1 MIANIYLQSLYF
13 TTTKL
18 MQKSNKNIWIKAAVM
33 ASFWA
38 SFEIIVGSFFHN
50 MRIPFSGTILASMGV
65 AIMVSFQYMWKQTGL
80 VWRAGLITAL
90 LKAVSPSGI
99 IIGPMVG
106 IFTEAIFVEFI
117 TFFLGRNLISYVI
130 AGGFAVFS
138 ALLHKVVM
146 MLIIYGWDLVK
157 VLDSFYQFL
166 VKKAGI
172 ENLSAFWLILLVSS
186 IYFIAGAIGG
196 TVGYLVARKAKQIQG
211 DDNIDINF
219 EHKKVIEKIEEK
231 YSLSFLS
238 LHIALLIAGIFIIN
252 QAPLWLSTIGSVT
265 YIFFVVKYYDKA
277 VFHLRKTKFWL
288 QLLLITFIAALFWN
302 KFTSGDIFSV
312 EGIIVGYK
320 ITLRAA
326 MMIVGFSALSV
337 ELKNPFVKNL
347 LYNKGLRNLYW
358 AMELSFSSLPSVMK
372 IANPVKSIRNPLQ
385 FFPLMLVQADKL
397 LSTFENQINSNVIII
412 TGDTQ
417 SGKTSFLNKIQQ
429 DLENKSVNQVGFL
442 ADSIY
447 ENEQIKGHIIKDIST
462 SKSFR
467 ISYRDFRENSQKIG
481 RFYLLNE
488 GLDFGKN
495 IIKKINQSNSTDIV
509 IIDEVGRLE
518 LDGGGWAEE
527 VKELLSDKSK
537 PIVLI
542 VRGKY
547 LDEFVEKFKVNSPYI
562 FYPSRD
568 RVKDAVKAILNSL

>member
-1 MIANIYLQSLYF
+1 
-13 TTTKL
+13 
-18 MQKSNKNIWIKAAVM
+18 MQKKNNNIWIKAAVM

-38 SFEIIVGSFFHN
+38 SFEIIIGSFFHN
-50 MRIPFSGTILASMGV
+50 MRIPFSGTILAAMGV

-80 VWRAGLITAL
+80 IWRAGLITAL
-90 LKAVSPSGI
+90 LKAISPSGI

-106 IFTEAIFVEFI
+106 IFTEALFVEFI
-117 TFFLGRNLISYVI
+117 TFFLGRNLISYVV

-172 ENLSAFWLILLVSS
+172 DNLSAFWLIFFVSS
-186 IYFIAGAIGG
+186 VYFVAGAIGG
-196 TVGYLVARKAKQIQG
+196 TLGYFVAKKAKQIE
-211 DDNIDINF
+211 DNEDVDINF
-219 EHKKVIEKIEEK
+219 DNKKAIEQSDEK
-231 YSLSFLS
+231 YS
-238 LHIALLIAGIFIIN
+238 IALLLLHVILLISGIFIIN
-252 QAPLWLSTIGSVT
+252 LAPLWLSTIGSLT
-265 YIFFVVKYYDKA
+265 YIFFIVKYYDKA
-277 VFHLRKTKFWL
+277 VFHLRKLSFWL
-288 QLLLITFIAALFWN
+288 QLLVITFVASLFWN
-302 KFTSGDIFSV
+302 KFTSGDIFSI

-358 AMELSFSSLPSVMK
+358 SMELAFSSLPAVMK
-372 IANPVKSIRNPLQ
+372 IANPVESIKSPFK

-397 LSTFENQINSNVIII
+397 LENFEDQIDSNVIII
-412 TGDTQ
+412 SGDTQ
-417 SGKTSFLNKIQQ
+417 SGKSSYLTKIQQ
-429 DLENKSVNQVGFL
+429 ALEKEGTSQVGFIT
-442 ADSIY
+442 DSIY
-447 ENEQIKGHIIKDIST
+447 EGKEIKGHIVKDLST
-462 SKSFR
+462 TDEFR
-467 ISYRDFRENSQKIG
+467 ISYREPKEDAQKIG

-488 GLDFGKN
+488 GLEFGKN
-495 IIKKINQSNSTDIV
+495 IITRIIKSDSNDVV
-509 IIDEVGRLE
+509 IIDEIGKLE
-518 LDGGGWAEE
+518 IDGGGWSAE

-537 PIVLI
+537 TIILI

-547 LDEFVEKFKVNSPYI
+547 LDDFVNKFSINSPYI
-562 FYPSRD
+562 FYPDRH
-568 RVKDAVKAILNSL
+568 RVKDAVKAVVNSMS

>member
-1 MIANIYLQSLYF
+1 
-13 TTTKL
+13 
-18 MQKSNKNIWIKAAVM
+18 MQLSNKNIWIKAAVM

-38 SFEIIVGSFFHN
+38 SFEIIIGSFFHN

-65 AIMVSFQYMWKQTGL
+65 GIMVSFQYMWKQTGL
-80 VWRAGLITAL
+80 IWRAGLITAL
-90 LKAVSPSGI
+90 LKAISPSGI

-106 IFTEAIFVEFI
+106 IFTEALFVEFI
-117 TFFLGRNLISYVI
+117 TFFLGRNLISYIV

-172 ENLSAFWLILLVSS
+172 DNLSAFWLIALVSS
-186 IYFIAGAIGG
+186 VYFIAGAIGG
-196 TVGYLVARKAKQIQG
+196 TLGYLVSRKAKQLQESES
-211 DDNIDINF
+211 IDMNF
-219 EHKKVIEKIEEK
+219 EHKKVIEKTEEK
-231 YSLSFLS
+231 FSLSLLS
-238 LHIALLIAGIFIIN
+238 LHVVLLISGIFIIN
-252 QAPLWLSTIGSVT
+252 LAPLWLSTIGSIT

-288 QLLLITFIAALFWN
+288 QLLVITFIASLFWN

-358 AMELSFSSLPSVMK
+358 SMELAFSSLPAVMK
-372 IANPVKSIRNPLQ
+372 IANPVESIKSPFK

-397 LSTFENQINSNVIII
+397 LENFEDQIDSNVIII
-412 TGDTQ
+412 SGDTQ
-417 SGKTSFLNKIQQ
+417 SGKSSFLTQIQQ
-429 DLENKSVNQVGFL
+429 ALEKRGIGQVGFIT
-442 ADSIY
+442 DSLY
-447 ENEQIKGHIIKDIST
+447 EEDEIIGHVINKLSDGD
-462 SKSFR
+462 KFR
-467 ISYRDFRENSQKIG
+467 ISFREPKENAQKIG
-481 RFYLLNE
+481 RFYLMNN
-488 GLDFGKN
+488 GLEFGKN
-495 IIKKINQSNSTDIV
+495 IISEINNSDSKDVV
-509 IIDEVGRLE
+509 IIDEIGKLE
-518 LDGGGWAEE
+518 IDGGGWSAE

-537 PIVLI
+537 TIILI

-547 LDEFVEKFKVNSPYI
+547 LDEFVDRFGVNSPYI
-562 FYPSRD
+562 FYPKKH
-568 RVKDAVKAILNSL
+568 RVKDAVKAVINSIS

>member
-1 MIANIYLQSLYF
+1 
-13 TTTKL
+13 
-18 MQKSNKNIWIKAAVM
+18 MQKNINNIWIKAAVM

-65 AIMVSFQYMWKQTGL
+65 AIMVSFQYMWKQNGL
-80 VWRAGLITAL
+80 IWRAGLITAL

-106 IFTEAIFVEFI
+106 IFTEALFVEFF
-117 TFFLGRNLISYVI
+117 TFLMGRNLISYVV
-130 AGGFAVFS
+130 AGGLAVLS

-166 VKKAGI
+166 VKKAGV
-172 ENLSAFWLILLVSS
+172 ENLSAFWLIILVSS
-186 IYFIAGAIGG
+186 IYFVAGAIGG
-196 TVGYLVARKAKQIQG
+196 TIGYFVAKKALKIQS
-211 DDNIDINF
+211 NEKISIEFN
-219 EHKKVIEKIEEK
+219 HKKVIKNENEK
-231 YSLSFLS
+231 YSLFFLT
-238 LHIALLIAGIFIIN
+238 LHLVLLITGIFVIN
-252 QAPLWLSTIGSVT
+252 YSPLWLSTLVSLT
-265 YIFFVVKYYDKA
+265 YIFFVVKYYDSA
-277 VFHLRKTKFWL
+277 VFHLRKKKFWL
-288 QLLLITFIAALFWN
+288 QLLAITFISSLFWN

-312 EGIIVGYK
+312 EGMIVGYK

-372 IANPVKSIRNPLQ
+372 IANPEKSIMSPFE
-385 FFPLMLVQADKL
+385 FFPLMLNQADKL
-397 LSTFENQINSNVIII
+397 LSTFEDQINSNVIVI

-417 SGKTSFLNKIQQ
+417 SGKTNFLRKIQES
-429 DLENKSVNQVGFL
+429 LVEKSLGQVGFI
-442 ADSIY
+442 AESIY
-447 ENEQIKGHIIKDIST
+447 EDEQIKGHILKDLST
-462 SKSFR
+462 NQSFR
-467 ISYRDFRENSQKIG
+467 ISYRDYKNNAQNVG

-488 GLDFGKN
+488 GLEFGKQILQR
-495 IIKKINQSNSTDIV
+495 IIHAKRKDVLIV
-509 IIDEVGRLE
+509 DEVGRLE
-518 LDGGGWAEE
+518 LDGKGWASE
-527 VKELLSDKSK
+527 VKELLKNKSR
-537 PIVLI
+537 PIILI

-547 LDEFVEKFKVNSPYI
+547 LDEFVEKFQVNSPYI
-562 FYPSRD
+562 FYPERD
-568 RVKDAVKAILNSL
+568 KVKDAVNAVVNNANKQNEYGNF

>member
-1 MIANIYLQSLYF
+1 
-13 TTTKL
+13 
-18 MQKSNKNIWIKAAVM
+18 MQKSKNNIWIKAAVM

-65 AIMVSFQYMWKQTGL
+65 AIMVSFQYMWKQSGL

-117 TFFLGRNLISYVI
+117 TFILGRNLISYI
-130 AGGFAVFS
+130 FAGGFAVFS

-186 IYFIAGAIGG
+186 VYFVAGAIGG
-196 TVGYLVARKAKQIQG
+196 TVGYLVAKKAKQLKDTEEISIEF
-211 DDNIDINF
+211 D
-219 EHKKVIEKIEEK
+219 HKKVIENVEEK
-231 YSLSFLS
+231 YSLSFLT
-238 LHIALLIAGIFIIN
+238 LHLVLLISGIFVIN
-252 QAPLWLSTIGSVT
+252 YSPLWLSTLGSLT

-277 VFHLRKTKFWL
+277 VFHLRKNKFWL
-288 QLLLITFIAALFWN
+288 QLLVITFIASLFWN
-302 KFTSGDIFSV
+302 KFTSGDIFSL
-312 EGIIVGYK
+312 EGMIVGYK

-372 IANPVKSIRNPLQ
+372 IANPVKSIKSPLE
-385 FFPLMLVQADKL
+385 FFPMMLNQADKL
-397 LSTFENQINSNVIII
+397 LSTFEDQINSNVIII

-417 SGKTSFLNKIQQ
+417 SGKTGFLSKVQQ
-429 DLENKSVNQVGFL
+429 SLQERSIGQVGFL

-447 ENEQIKGHIIKDIST
+447 EDEQIQGHIIKDLS
-462 SKSFR
+462 SSDSFR
-467 ISYRDFRENSQKIG
+467 ISYREYMENSQKIG

-488 GLDFGKN
+488 GLEFGKS
-495 IIKKINQSNSTDIV
+495 ILRKINSSESGEVVIV
-509 IIDEVGRLE
+509 DEVGRLE
-518 LDGGGWAEE
+518 LDGGGWAPE
-527 VKELLSDKSK
+527 VKELLEDKSK
-537 PIVLI
+537 PVILI

-547 LDEFVEKFKVNSPYI
+547 LDEFVEKFQVNSPYI
-562 FYPSRD
+562 FYPERD
-568 RVKDAVKAILNSL
+568 RVKDAVKAIENSI

>member
-1 MIANIYLQSLYF
+1 
-13 TTTKL
+13 
-18 MQKSNKNIWIKAAVM
+18 MQKSTNNIWIKAAVM

-65 AIMVSFQYMWKQTGL
+65 AIMVSFQYMWKQRGL
-80 VWRAGLITAL
+80 IWRAGLITAL

-106 IFTEAIFVEFI
+106 IFTEALFIEFF
-117 TFFLGRNLISYVI
+117 TLLLGRNLISYII
-130 AGGFAVFS
+130 AGGLAVFS

-157 VLDSFYQFL
+157 VLDDFYQFL

-172 ENLSAFWLILLVSS
+172 ENLSVFWLIILVSS
-186 IYFIAGAIGG
+186 VYFIAGAIGG
-196 TVGYLVARKAKQIQG
+196 TIGYFVAKKAIKIQS
-211 DDNIDINF
+211 NEKIDIDFN
-219 EHKKVIEKIEEK
+219 HKKVIKNENEE
-231 YSLSFLS
+231 YSLFFLT
-238 LHIALLIAGIFIIN
+238 LHLVLLITGIFVIN
-252 QAPLWLSTIGSVT
+252 YSPLWLSTLVSLT

-277 VFHLRKTKFWL
+277 VFHLRKKKFWL
-288 QLLLITFIAALFWN
+288 QLLAITFISSLFWN
-302 KFTSGDIFSV
+302 KFTSGDIFSI

-372 IANPVKSIRNPLQ
+372 IANPEKSIRSPLE
-385 FFPLMLVQADKL
+385 FFPLMLNQADKL
-397 LSTFENQINSNVIII
+397 LTTFEDQINSNVIII

-417 SGKTSFLNKIQQ
+417 SGKTNFLSKIQISLQ
-429 DLENKSVNQVGFL
+429 EKTIVQVGFI
-442 ADSIY
+442 ADSLY
-447 ENEQIKGHIIKDIST
+447 EGEQIKGHILKDLST
-462 SKSFR
+462 DKSFR
-467 ISYRDFRENSQKIG
+467 ISYREPKENAQKVG
-481 RFYLLNE
+481 RFFLLNK
-488 GLDFGKN
+488 GLEFGKN
-495 IIKKINQSNSTDIV
+495 ILQRIIHSNRKDV
-509 IIDEVGRLE
+509 IIVDEVGRLE
-518 LDGGGWAEE
+518 LDGKGWSLE
-527 VKELLSDKSK
+527 VKELLKDKSR
-537 PIVLI
+537 PIILI

-547 LDEFVEKFKVNSPYI
+547 LDEFVEKFQVNSPYI
-562 FYPSRD
+562 FYPERD
-568 RVKDAVKAILNSL
+568 KVKDAVSAVINIKD

>member
-1 MIANIYLQSLYF
+1 MRGN
-13 TTTKL
+13 K
-18 MQKSNKNIWIKAAVM
+18 KNIWIKAAVM

-38 SFEIIVGSFFHN
+38 SFEIIIGSFFHN

-65 AIMVSFQYMWKQTGL
+65 AIMVSFQYMWKQSGL
-80 VWRAGLITAL
+80 IWRAGLITAL

-106 IFTEAIFVEFI
+106 IFTEALFIEFF
-117 TFFLGRNLISYVI
+117 TFFLGRNLFSYIIS
-130 AGGFAVFS
+130 GGLAVFS

-166 VKKAGI
+166 IKKAGI
-172 ENLSAFWLILLVSS
+172 DNLSAFWLIVLVSS
-186 IYFIAGAIGG
+186 VYFVAGAIGG
-196 TVGYLVARKAKQIQG
+196 TIGYFVARKAKKLRNE
-211 DDNIDINF
+211 DNIDIDFNY
-219 EHKKVIEKIEEK
+219 KKIIEDVTDK
-231 YSLSFLS
+231 YSLSFLT
-238 LHIALLIAGIFIIN
+238 LHIILLITGVFVIN
-252 QAPLWLSTIGSVT
+252 YSPLWLSTLVSLT
-265 YIFFVVKYYDKA
+265 YIFFVVKHYDKA
-277 VFHLRKTKFWL
+277 VYHLRKTKFWV
-288 QLLLITFIAALFWN
+288 QLLLITFIASLFWN
-302 KFTSGDIFSV
+302 KFTSGDIFSL
-312 EGIIVGYK
+312 EGITVGYK

-372 IANPVKSIRNPLQ
+372 IANPIKSIKNPLQ
-385 FFPLMLVQADKL
+385 LFPLILNQANKL
-397 LSTFENQINSNVIII
+397 LSDFEDQINSNVIII

-417 SGKTSFLNKIQQ
+417 SGKTSFLSKIQHSLQ
-429 DLENKSVNQVGFL
+429 DKKIVQVGFL

-447 ENEQIKGHIIKDIST
+447 EEKQIKGHILKDIRT
-462 SKSFR
+462 EKEFR
-467 ISYRDFRENSQKIG
+467 ISYREEKENAQKIG

-488 GLDFGKN
+488 GLNFGKN
-495 IIKKINQSNSTDIV
+495 ILKKIIDTENKNVV

-518 LDGGGWAEE
+518 LDGGGWAIE
-527 VKELLSDKSK
+527 VKELLKDKST
-537 PIVLI
+537 PIILI

-547 LDEFVEKFKVNSPYI
+547 LNEFVDKFQVNSPYI
-562 FYPSRD
+562 FYPERD
-568 RVKDAVKAILNSL
+568 RVKDAVNAIENSI